1 MQMQPMNAAREKLE
15 RQYQISL
22 TKTRGELDNLLNT
35 LRPDGQDGH
44 LWAGCRSAVSE
55 ALEIPTSD
63 TLFQTWF
70 TATVNQKS

>member
-1 MQMQPMNAAREKLE
+1 MQKQLMNAAREKLE

-22 TKTRGELDNLLNT
+22 PKTRGELDNLLNT
-35 LRPDGQDGH
+35 LRPEGQDTH

-55 ALEIPTSD
+55 ALEIPMSD

-70 TATVNQKS
+70 TATVNQKA